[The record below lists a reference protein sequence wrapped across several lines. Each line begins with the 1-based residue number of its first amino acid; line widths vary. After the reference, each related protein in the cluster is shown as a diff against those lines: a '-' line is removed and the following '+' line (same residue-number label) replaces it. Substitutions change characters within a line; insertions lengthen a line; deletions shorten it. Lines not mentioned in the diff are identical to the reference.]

1 MASLVSLSRSATPR
15 WSHVSSIAPEN
26 PIRKEKTLSH
36 RVRPGQQLSG
46 TMLLQLRPLLDPGL
60 QDVFAGFETTAGPL
74 QDPEAVG
81 LFHTD
86 LNVGMASWD
95 SQHLAFLQQNSPA
108 MMLALIQPV
117 LALALA
123 HGLAEAAEVLEAFI
137 WHRPADEK
145 ACPFQDHLELRQAVV
160 GGVED
165 LVGLLAE
172 GPKAGCEDLAEE
184 GIHVRAH
191 GYQFMFCCF
200 SHDLGPSLHDLHRN
214 GALGHKGQ
222 GHLGLGL
229 VLAPAVIDPFFLLT
243 EVSQPADVIDEGF
256 CLCCGDTQAL
266 RPIALAQPVEDIEA
280 FIGQMEILGH
290 LLPGIQTSVRSRSLQ
305 NKFHSVH
312 TVLLHNW
319 TML

>member
-1 MASLVSLSRSATPR
+1 
-15 WSHVSSIAPEN
+15 
-26 PIRKEKTLSH
+26 
-36 RVRPGQQLSG
+36 
-46 TMLLQLRPLLDPGL
+46 MLLQLRPLLDPGL

-123 HGLAEAAEVLEAFI
+123 HGLAEAAGLHLAQ
-137 WHRPADEK
+137 
-145 ACPFQDHLELRQAVV
+145 ACLMKRHAPSKITLNSVKAVV

-184 GIHVRAH
+184 GI
-191 GYQFMFCCF
+191 
-200 SHDLGPSLHDLHRN
+200 P
-214 GALGHKGQ
+214 
-222 GHLGLGL
+222 
-229 VLAPAVIDPFFLLT
+229 
-243 EVSQPADVIDEGF
+243 
-256 CLCCGDTQAL
+256 
-266 RPIALAQPVEDIEA
+266 RPC
-280 FIGQMEILGH
+280 
-290 LLPGIQTSVRSRSLQ
+290 SRISI
-305 NKFHSVH
+305 H
-312 TVLLHNW
+312 VLLFFP
-319 TML
+319 